1 MSEPNDA
8 GVGGGGGEA
17 RSHVNDVK
25 LGVADSLL
33 GEEEHIKA

>member
-1 MSEPNDA
+1 MKLVVVVE
-8 GVGGGGGEA
+8 VVEA

-33 GEEEHIKA
+33 GE